1 MTLDSTE
8 AMPYLLAATN
18 IKVVLLLLA
27 LIGVEATPSQWGP
40 TTTATRPDRFLGLC
54 ILYWD

>member
-8 AMPYLLAATN
+8 AMPNLLAVTN

-27 LIGVEATPSQWGP
+27 LTGIEAKPSQWGP
-40 TTTATRPDRFLGLC
+40 TTTGTTLTGFWGLC
-54 ILYWD
+54 LLYCD